1 MGPRSRGPTD
11 VRGAGG
17 DVDPVPQTSRDP
29 APPFRL
35 RWGRRPASIDA
46 RPFGFASNRVM
57 ASS

>member
-46 RPFGFASNRVM
+46 RPFGFASNRV
-57 ASS
+57 